1 MVTALHP
8 VTFPENQEHSLMK
21 SLLIIGAGNFP
32 PEVEELAHLCGYDH
46 FAYVDDNPAA
56 RCQPVIG
63 SLKFLP
69 TYKKD
74 YPDAIVAFGNNQ
86 NRLLQTIALQDA
98 GYYIP
103 TLIHPTAYVSPDAEI
118 APGCIIRAK
127 VVVSRYVKLGFATIL
142 NVGALIDHDVDLGV
156 RHQRGQTSV
165 KLGKFHTEA

>member
-1 MVTALHP
+1 
-8 VTFPENQEHSLMK
+8 MK

-46 FAYVDDNPAA
+46 FAFVDDNPAA

-63 SLKFLP
+63 PLKFLP

-86 NRLLQTIALQDA
+86 NRLLQTKALQDA
-98 GYYIP
+98 GYHIP

-142 NVGALIDHDVDLGV
+142 NVGALIDHDVEIGEGSHILMGAVV
-156 RHQRGQTSV
+156 RNMV
-165 KLGKFHTEA
+165 KLPPMSRVESNQVVE